1 MTFCL
6 PLAYWL
12 EYKEKKKRGRMG
24 EGDAAE
30 ALLEQV
36 W

>member
-12 EYKEKKKRGRMG
+12 ESKEKKRR
-24 EGDAAE
+24 
-30 ALLEQV
+30 ALLAEEV
-36 W
+36 PLLGAEVG